1 MTVEGLNLKYTVE
14 GRTKTFPGMCRPVEM
29 PLDVTTDVALVDPT
43 DELPADF
50 EWQYTEE
57 GERVR
62 VSARTGIFLLTY
74 VFAHNSG
81 NPSWLLLKL
90 PVYFI

>member
-62 VSARTGIFLLTY
+62 VSARTGISY
-74 VFAHNSG
+74 
-81 NPSWLLLKL
+81 
-90 PVYFI
+90 